1 MKNLFVL
8 ILLLVFKPLF
18 SQSKLSSQSRLALA
32 DSTLLLLNDG
42 NCRALILVNNQA
54 TEQLLQGCQTI
65 VHSKAGLVWSV
76 QFPFC
81 QLNNLL
87 GLSCVDYV
95 ELAHFNN
102 SFRAKN
108 DIERQLTGVD
118 KVQAGTANDLA
129 ADYKGKGVIVGIVDI
144 GFQNNHP
151 TFYNSNGTKTRIVK
165 YWEQANKNGLSPMGF
180 GYGTEFNDTTG
191 ILMGNDRDGVHGT
204 HVAGIAAGSGLS
216 TPNAQYRGMA
226 PDAELVFVSIKYAN
240 DTLGGSALGD
250 YVVANPSIIDAY
262 QYIFN
267 YAQSVGKPA
276 VINLSW
282 GMHTGPHDGSS
293 LFDKA
298 TEQLIGKGKILVG
311 ANGNEGDNPM
321 HWSHSFSGDTASTIM
336 VENGRHE
343 RQTENVYADFWGNKN
358 TAFKVRIRILDTNN
372 NQIVTTPFVSTNSN
386 KLHSFNLTG
395 DTSTFK
401 ITIACDSSNA
411 LNQKPN
417 MTVVVFQPKTKKY
430 CIVMDMSSGNSTVH
444 GWNSGAARNWT
455 SGSFRDKVGK
465 LDYIGKFING
475 NSDNTCGENGGTSN
489 AVISV
494 GALAARSAFV
504 NVKNKL
510 VNDSGYAL
518 PGQIAKFS
526 SRGPTIDGRIK
537 PDVAAPGYNVPSAIN
552 NLEMEGWML
561 DRTLLKTGFRG
572 DTSYWVALSGTSMA
586 SPHVCGIVALML
598 EANPNLTALQ
608 VRTILRQ
615 TATGNN
621 FTGTLPNNTYGY
633 GVVNAYEAVKSAV
646 TMAGVNAFN
655 NHSDIIIYPNPAEDQ
670 LRVDFGFMPATVNYT
685 ITTTDGKAM
694 LQSLESP
701 ISGTQLQIDIAQLE
715 SGFYILTIE
724 QSGQF
729 YAFKFLKR

>member
-8 ILLLVFKPLF
+8 ALLFVSNALF
-18 SQSKLSSQSRLALA
+18 SQSKLSPQSQLAVA
-32 DSTLLLLNDG
+32 DSALLVLNDG
-42 NCRALILVNNQA
+42 NCRALVMVNNQA
-54 TEQLLQGCQTI
+54 TEQILETCQTL
-65 VHSKAGLVWSV
+65 VHSKAGLIWSV
-76 QFPFC
+76 QFPFHR
-81 QLNNLL
+81 LNDLL
-87 GLSCVDYV
+87 ALTCIQYMDI
-95 ELAHFNN
+95 AHINN

-118 KVQAGTANDLA
+118 KVQTGTANGLA
-129 ADYKGKGVIVGIVDI
+129 SDYSGKGVVVGIVDI

-151 TFYNSNGTKTRIVK
+151 TFYNSKGTKTRVVR
-165 YWEQANKNGLSPMGF
+165 YWAQASKNGLAPLGF
-180 GYGTEFNDTTG
+180 NYGTEYRDSTS

-216 TPNAQYRGMA
+216 TPNARYRGMA

-250 YVVANPSIIDAY
+250 YVIANPGIIDAY

-298 TEQLIGKGKILVG
+298 TEQLIGKGKVLVG

-321 HWSHSFSGDTASTIM
+321 HWTHSFSGDTASTIM

-343 RQTENVYADFWGNKN
+343 RKTENVYADFWGSKN

-372 NQIVTTPFVSTNSN
+372 NLIVATPFVNSNSN
-386 KLHSFNLTG
+386 KLHGFSLSG
-395 DTSTFK
+395 DTSVFK
-401 ITIACDSSNA
+401 ISMACDSNNI

-417 MTVVVFQPKTKKY
+417 MTIVVNQPKTKKY
-430 CIVMDMSSGNSTVH
+430 CIVMDMYSVNSTVH
-444 GWNSGAARNWT
+444 GWNSGAARGWT

-494 GALAARSAFV
+494 GAMAARSAFV
-504 NVKNKL
+504 NIQGKL
-510 VNDSGYAL
+510 MNDSSYAL

-537 PDVAAPGYNVPSAIN
+537 PDVSAPGYNVPSAIN
-552 NLEMEGWML
+552 NLEMEGWMT

-598 EANPNLTALQ
+598 EANPNMTATQVKAVLQ
-608 VRTILRQ
+608 Q
-615 TATGNN
+615 TANAN
-621 FTGTLPNNTYGY
+621 SFTGTLPNNTYGY
-633 GVVNAYEAVKSAV
+633 GIVNAFEAVKKAV
-646 TMAGVNAFN
+646 QMAGVNSLN
-655 NHSDIIIYPNPAEDQ
+655 NSSDINVYPNPAENQ
-670 LRVDFGFMPATVNYT
+670 LSIDFGFIPTDVNYT
-685 ITTTDGKAM
+685 IVAADGKQVLKGDHNNAGGSQM
-694 LQSLESP
+694 L
-701 ISGTQLQIDIAQLE
+701 IDISVIE
-715 SGFYILTIE
+715 SGFYVLTVE
-724 QSGQF
+724 QGGQF